1 MILALTEGLPESYS
15 TFIITLDSLPAD
27 ELTLNTVI
35 SCLLNGEVCQNQ
47 AKSELQW
54 QIPRGWLEWCLDQ
67 RDLVSIYVLCPS
79 SLLVANLKP
88 EGLEVL
94 EYIGMSDKRIC

>member
-1 MILALTEGLPESYS
+1 MGRCVKTKPSQKANKWRVLSC
-15 TFIITLDSLPAD
+15 DSNA
-27 ELTLNTVI
+27 E
-35 SCLLNGEVCQNQ
+35 
-47 AKSELQW
+47 SELQW